1 MEEHNDPFRHALTES
16 VQPAP
21 PDFVASLRER
31 LGAIKELYPHKE
43 STVDSCLR
51 GLEGR
56 PTLGEILVA
65 AYVLNGGMTLKFNL
79 SKEAASD
86 AARDAEEFDSLLKE
100 IECNIGSTA
109 LADEAELGPEPEPEP
124 EPDGEAD
131 GEDGGSRL
139 VLH

>member
-31 LGAIKELYPHKE
+31 LGAIKEMYPHKE

-79 SKEAASD
+79 SREAASD

-100 IECNIGSTA
+100 IECNIGSAA
-109 LADEAELGPEPEPEP
+109 LDEEPEP
-124 EPDGEAD
+124 EPDVEPEPEEEPETGAA
-131 GEDGGSRL
+131 RL

>member
-1 MEEHNDPFRHALTES
+1 MEPNDPYRHALAES
-16 VQPAP
+16 AQPAA
-21 PDFVASLRER
+21 PDFVASLREK
-31 LGAIKELYPHKE
+31 LNAIKEMFPHKE

-79 SKEAASD
+79 SKEAARD

-100 IECNIGSTA
+100 IECNMGAAA
-109 LADEAELGPEPEPEP
+109 LDADTGAETTEA
-124 EPDGEAD
+124 GE
-131 GEDGGSRL
+131 RL
-139 VLH
+139 VLQ

>member
-1 MEEHNDPFRHALTES
+1 MEPNDPYRHALAES
-16 VQPAP
+16 AQPAA
-21 PDFVASLRER
+21 PDFVASLREK
-31 LGAIKELYPHKE
+31 LNAIKEMFPHKE

-79 SKEAASD
+79 SKEAARD

-100 IECNIGSTA
+100 IECNIGAAA
-109 LADEAELGPEPEPEP
+109 LEDEPEAEEAGAA
-124 EPDGEAD
+124 GE
-131 GEDGGSRL
+131 RL

>member
-1 MEEHNDPFRHALTES
+1 MEPNDPYRHALAES
-16 VQPAP
+16 AQPAA
-21 PDFVASLRER
+21 PDFVASLREK
-31 LGAIKELYPHKE
+31 LNAIKEMFPHKE

-79 SKEAASD
+79 SKEAARD

-100 IECNIGSTA
+100 IECNIGAAA
-109 LADEAELGPEPEPEP
+109 LEDETEEAAGA
-124 EPDGEAD
+124 GE
-131 GEDGGSRL
+131 RL

>member
-1 MEEHNDPFRHALTES
+1 MEPNDPYRHALAES
-16 VQPAP
+16 AQPAA
-21 PDFVASLRER
+21 PDFVASLREK
-31 LGAIKELYPHKE
+31 LNAIKEMFPHKE

-79 SKEAASD
+79 SKEAARD

-100 IECNIGSTA
+100 IESNIGAAALDADTGAETA
-109 LADEAELGPEPEPEP
+109 EA
-124 EPDGEAD
+124 GE
-131 GEDGGSRL
+131 RL
-139 VLH
+139 VLQ

>member
-1 MEEHNDPFRHALTES
+1 MEPNDPYRHALAES
-16 VQPAP
+16 AQPAA
-21 PDFVASLRER
+21 PDFVASLREK
-31 LGAIKELYPHKE
+31 LNAIKEMFPHKE

-79 SKEAASD
+79 SKEAARD

-100 IECNIGSTA
+100 IECNIGAAA
-109 LADEAELGPEPEPEP
+109 LEDEAEAEEAGAA
-124 EPDGEAD
+124 GE
-131 GEDGGSRL
+131 RL

>member
-1 MEEHNDPFRHALTES
+1 MEPNDPYRHALAES
-16 VQPAP
+16 AQPAA
-21 PDFVASLRER
+21 PDFVASLREK
-31 LGAIKELYPHKE
+31 LNAIKEMFPHKE

-79 SKEAASD
+79 SKEAARD

-100 IECNIGSTA
+100 IECNIGAAA
-109 LADEAELGPEPEPEP
+109 LDADTGAETTEA
-124 EPDGEAD
+124 GE
-131 GEDGGSRL
+131 RL
-139 VLH
+139 VLQ

>member
-1 MEEHNDPFRHALTES
+1 MEPNDPYRHALAES
-16 VQPAP
+16 AQPAA
-21 PDFVASLRER
+21 PDFVASLREK
-31 LGAIKELYPHKE
+31 LNAIKEMFPHKE

-56 PTLGEILVA
+56 PTLAEILVA

-79 SKEAASD
+79 SAEAARD

-100 IECNIGSTA
+100 IECNIGETA
-109 LADEAELGPEPEPEP
+109 LGEDDEAER
-124 EPDGEAD
+124 EAP
-131 GEDGGSRL
+131 GRL

>member
-1 MEEHNDPFRHALTES
+1 MEPNDPYRHALAES
-16 VQPAP
+16 AQPAA
-21 PDFVASLRER
+21 PDFVASLREK
-31 LGAIKELYPHKE
+31 LDAIKEMFPHKE

-79 SKEAASD
+79 SKEAARD

-100 IECNIGSTA
+100 IECNIGA
-109 LADEAELGPEPEPEP
+109 AGLEDETEEATGA
-124 EPDGEAD
+124 GE
-131 GEDGGSRL
+131 RL

>member
-1 MEEHNDPFRHALTES
+1 MEPNDPYRHALAES
-16 VQPAP
+16 AQPAA
-21 PDFVASLRER
+21 PDFVASLREK
-31 LGAIKELYPHKE
+31 LDAIKEMFPHKE

-79 SKEAASD
+79 SKEAAHD

-100 IECNIGSTA
+100 IECNIGAAA
-109 LADEAELGPEPEPEP
+109 LDEDEPAAEATEA
-124 EPDGEAD
+124 GE
-131 GEDGGSRL
+131 RL
-139 VLH
+139 VLQ

>member
-16 VQPAP
+16 GQPAP
-21 PDFVASLRER
+21 TDFVASLREK

-51 GLEGR
+51 GLVGR

-79 SKEAASD
+79 SKEAAAD
-86 AARDAEEFDSLLKE
+86 AARDAEDFDSLLKE
-100 IECNIGSTA
+100 IECNIGETA
-109 LADEAELGPEPEPEP
+109 LGEDDEAER
-124 EPDGEAD
+124 EAP
-131 GEDGGSRL
+131 GRL